1 MLPLTPVDPLQV
13 RRSGG
18 YRRGEQA
25 VQGQLEAECHAGA
38 AQDTAEGVARCKAEG
53 AECKVRLEAEFK
65 VRPEAEYKGQFK
77 QCAVCFCLQVASCGL
92 LPSLLRMHRPAES
105 PTGPP
110 TDSPTDAPTESP
122 TESPA
127 DAPNYSN

>member
-53 AECKVRLEAEFK
+53 AACKVRLEAEFK
-65 VRPEAEYKGQFK
+65 AQPGEAEYKGQFK
-77 QCAVCFCLQVASCGL
+77 
-92 LPSLLRMHRPAES
+92 
-105 PTGPP
+105 
-110 TDSPTDAPTESP
+110 
-122 TESPA
+122 
-127 DAPNYSN
+127 